1 MASILAAG
9 AAKWANFLL
18 RILQFCASAIILG
31 VFAYFLATLADHDLH
46 IEPWHIAVTAI
57 SGAAMVYSGIAIP
70 CSLFWGGKS
79 FFAGIGMGLD
89 FIFGAGMVAIAIMDR
104 GGTQSC
110 SGDVD
115 TPLGTGNADTG
126 AAGFGDG
133 GFGVGDGQKF
143 TYMVDLKLAC
153 RLQKATFA
161 VSIIGM

>member
-1 MASILAAG
+1 MASISAAV
-9 AAKWANFLL
+9 AARWANFLL

-31 VFAYFLATLADHDLH
+31 VFAYFLAALGDHDLP

-57 SGAAMVYSGIAIP
+57 SGAAMAYSAVAIP
-70 CSLFWGGKS
+70 FSLFWGGKS
-79 FFAGIGMGLD
+79 FFSVIGMGLD
-89 FIFGAGMVAIAIMDR
+89 FVFGAGMVAIAIMDR

-110 SGDVD
+110 SGRVD
-115 TPLGTGNADTG
+115 TPLGIGNADG
-126 AAGFGDG
+126 NAAGFGDG